1 RNSSPAPEGLTLIVP
16 PRTSGSRYG
25 GFCCRTPVEG
35 VEGGKAE
42 GEELRERVEKERDRE
57 EDAALDPRLELQGDD
72 PGPQELNPEGPF
84 SGLSPELEPDL
95 LRGWIDKLR
104 ILRGIRFHRRLE
116 DGVPRM
122 TLRIRVER

>member
-1 RNSSPAPEGLTLIVP
+1 ML
-16 PRTSGSRYG
+16 
-25 GFCCRTPVEG
+25 

-57 EDAALDPRLELQGDD
+57 EDAELDPRLELQGDD

-84 SGLSPELEPDL
+84 SGLSPKLEPDL